1 MIENKKIFVIDDDM
15 TALDIVD
22 FLLEDEGYDVIR
34 HSEGKSALEDLD
46 KQQPDLVLID
56 LMMPSMNGQDCIK
69 AIREK
74 GITIPIIAFTAIDDP
89 DIHRQAI
96 DSGCN
101 MVVTKPCKSNEL
113 VAKIKS
119 LTSAT
124 EKNSE

>member
-1 MIENKKIFVIDDDM
+1 MIQNKKIFVIDDDM

-34 HSEGKSALEDLD
+34 HSEGKSALDDLD

-74 GITIPIIAFTAIDDP
+74 GITIPIIAVSYT
-89 DIHRQAI
+89 H
-96 DSGCN
+96 
-101 MVVTKPCKSNEL
+101 
-113 VAKIKS
+113 
-119 LTSAT
+119 LTLPTICSV
-124 EKNSE
+124 